1 MEGQIISIEDAKKLA
16 NYEKLYQQNI
26 EYKSNNRLLKE
37 MLNNREK
44 SYLKIIEEKNKRIS
58 ELEKELSTYKGKQID
73 IFEV

>member
-1 MEGQIISIEDAKKLA
+1 MQGKIINLEDAKKLA

-26 EYKSNNRLLKE
+26 EYKSNNRILKE

-44 SYLKIIEEKNKRIS
+44 SYLKIIEEKNKRIA
-58 ELEKELSTYKGKQID
+58 ELEKEISTYKGKQID